1 MKKEELNIILENHE
15 KWLRNEGGK
24 RADLRHAKLGNTDLS
39 NTDLRSA
46 KLGNTDLSNTD
57 LRGANLRSANLSNA
71 NLSNAKLRYADLS
84 NANLRSADLSNA
96 KLRYVDLS
104 NADLN
109 WVNWQDVI
117 GLTVI
122 GVQIDTSRR
131 NNQITYIKELDIW
144 TTGCFQG
151 TLNEL
156 KAAVEK
162 THRHDEKLK
171 ERYYRVINFILNEVA
186 E

>member
-1 MKKEELNIILENHE
+1 
-15 KWLRNEGGK
+15 
-24 RADLRHAKLGNTDLS
+24 
-39 NTDLRSA
+39 
-46 KLGNTDLSNTD
+46 
-57 LRGANLRSANLSNA
+57 
-71 NLSNAKLRYADLS
+71 
-84 NANLRSADLSNA
+84 
-96 KLRYVDLS
+96 
-104 NADLN
+104 